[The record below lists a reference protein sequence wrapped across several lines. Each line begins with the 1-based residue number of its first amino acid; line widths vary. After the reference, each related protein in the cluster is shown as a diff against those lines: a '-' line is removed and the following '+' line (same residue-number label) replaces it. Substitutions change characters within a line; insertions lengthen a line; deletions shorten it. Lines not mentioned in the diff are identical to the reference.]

1 MVFVKIYDF
10 MFCELKYAKKY
21 TECAIMYKTN
31 NDVEMYNTCIKLAEA
46 ELSHAEIWHN
56 MSDTKIKIFTEK
68 ILKDFSKRVNIL
80 PGILVGRLQK
90 DCLIKWNEFNYLK
103 N

>member
-31 NDVEMYNTCIKLAEA
+31 NDIEMYNTCIKLAEA

-56 MSDTKIKIFTEK
+56 MSDTKIKKHIEK
-68 ILKDFSKRVNIL
+68 IQTD
-80 PGILVGRLQK
+80 
-90 DCLIKWNEFNYLK
+90 EYLRAFIEDK
-103 N
+103 EAHFLHKYAKVKYMLESAKK